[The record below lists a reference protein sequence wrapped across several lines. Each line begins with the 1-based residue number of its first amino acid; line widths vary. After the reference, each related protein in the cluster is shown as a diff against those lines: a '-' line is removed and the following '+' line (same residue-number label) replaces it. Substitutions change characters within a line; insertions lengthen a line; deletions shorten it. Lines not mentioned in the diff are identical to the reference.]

1 MTPSRPARTWFATGA
16 ASGPLTARA
25 EAQAQAQTQ
34 AQAQA
39 QERRE
44 DVGRGTGVTPGR

>member
-25 EAQAQAQTQ
+25 EAQAQAQ
-34 AQAQA
+34 AR
-39 QERRE
+39 EHWE
-44 DVGRGTGVTPGR
+44 DVGRGTGMTPGR